1 MDRRTVLLGSLGFA
15 LPASA
20 GNPTQQGETAKSLK
34 VIPKTGDLA
43 GEVLYTNSVAVII
56 GISKYQYLDQNAQL
70 RYARKDAEDVREVL
84 VKSFGFLASNIVTL
98 VDDAATKKGIER
110 ALDQLSRTK
119 PTDRVLVFYSGHGMT
134 VKGSSGE
141 IGVLVPYDAQVKLSD
156 TSDGVVPECILM
168 DVLWKYLQK
177 APAKHRLLI
186 ADACFSGLLA
196 KSRALEAYNPAV
208 LKRLVGE
215 PALQAITASGKLE
228 VSKENDELKN
238 GIFTRKFID
247 VLTELAAAPGRV
259 MTAREIADSVA
270 RRVSNATKAQ
280 QNPQYGD
287 YEGTEGQFLFVSI
300 DPGATPTLA
309 PGTAK
314 VTRKNVRA
322 VLMLSGVPIGATV
335 KVDGRFVTGGRY
347 EIDLIDEPTKDVAI
361 YVTADG
367 YEPVVIDALL
377 KSGETVAKTITMAK
391 IPKCKL
397 VFTGVPSGGVIK
409 VDGKVIVGTELL
421 VDMSTVESKRV
432 SVVITASGYKA
443 DVADVDLAKGETVT
457 YTFSAERDESMGESS
472 AESKPAL
479 AGTPRISKGR
489 LSDYP
494 ALRAYVEAIRLIPS
508 GTFQMGSYGGSY
520 PDENPIHRV
529 TLSKFRM
536 GATPVTFAVW
546 KEYCA
551 SSDFRLPKE
560 PSWGMLDD
568 HPVVN
573 VSWNDIMGSDGKGGF
588 CAWASDIAD
597 IRLMLPTEAQ
607 WEYAARGGVDG
618 QEYPWGNT
626 FYSSRLWCSNK
637 GYGDAGKTA
646 PVSRISN
653 IFRNSYG
660 LTDMVGNVW
669 QWCSDWYGPY
679 ENEPQTNPSGAS
691 SSPNHRRCVRGGSW
705 FGNYPDNFRCNN
717 RDKNEFD
724 DWSEYHGFRLSTGPG

>member
-15 LPASA
+15 VPASA

-84 VKSFGFLASNIVTL
+84 IKSFGFMASNIVTL
-98 VDDAATKKGIER
+98 VDEAATKKGIER

-141 IGVLVPYDAQVKLSD
+141 IGILVPYDAQVKLSD

-196 KSRALEAYNPAV
+196 KSRALESYNPAV
-208 LKRLVGE
+208 LKRLIGE
-215 PALQAITASGKLE
+215 PALQAITASGKAE

-238 GIFTRKFID
+238 GVFTRKFID
-247 VLTELAAAPGRV
+247 VLTELSAAPGRV

-322 VLMLSGVPIGATV
+322 VLTLSGIPIGATV
-335 KVDGRFVTGGRY
+335 KVDGRIVTGGRY
-347 EIDLIDEPTKDVAI
+347 EADLIDEPTKDVAI

-367 YEPVVIDALL
+367 YEPLVIDALL
-377 KSGETVAKTITMAK
+377 KSGETVAKAITMAK

-409 VDGKVIVGTELL
+409 VDGKVIVGTEIT
-421 VDMSTVESKRV
+421 VDMTTVETKKV
-432 SVVITASGYKA
+432 AVVITAPGYKA
-443 DVADVDLAKGETVT
+443 DVADVGLVKGETIQ
-457 YTFSAERDESMGESS
+457 YTFAADRDAAVPASESNATAEN
-472 AESKPAL
+472 KPL
-479 AGTPRISKGR
+479 SRSFTKR
-489 LSDYP
+489 LTDYP
-494 ALRAYVEAIRLIPS
+494 ALKAYVESLRSIPA
-508 GTFQMGSYGGSY
+508 GTFQMGSTSGEANQK
-520 PDENPIHRV
+520 PKHTVR
-529 TLSKFRM
+529 LSAFRM
-536 GATPVTFAVW
+536 GATPVTVAVW

-551 SSDFRLPKE
+551 ATGIALPLA
-560 PSWGMLDD
+560 PSWGWLDD
-568 HPVVN
+568 HPIVN
-573 VSWNDIMGSDGKGGF
+573 VSWNDIMGVDGKGGF
-588 CAWASDIAD
+588 CAWASDIAGF
-597 IRLMLPTEAQ
+597 RLTLPTEAQ
-607 WEYAARGGVDG
+607 WEYAARGGQDG
-618 QEYPWGNT
+618 LQYPWGNT
-626 FYSSRLWCSNK
+626 FDDSKLWCSLITERSR
-637 GYGDAGKTA
+637 TA
-646 PVSRISN
+646 PVVRSSN
-653 IFRNSYG
+653 IYHNDYG
-660 LTDMVGNVW
+660 LTEMAGNVY
-669 QWCSDWYGPY
+669 QWCSDLHASYLSAL
-679 ENEPQTNPSGAS
+679 QTNPVGPAKTSD
-691 SSPNHRRCVRGGSW
+691 NYRCIRGGSW
-705 FGNYPDNFRCNN
+705 DFNHLGSFRCANRGSGHPDSGDNFV
-717 RDKNEFD
+717 
-724 DWSEYHGFRLSTGPG
+724 GFRLSAGPG

>member
-84 VKSFGFLASNIVTL
+84 IKSFGFLASNIVTL
-98 VDDAATKKGIER
+98 VDESATKKGIER

-196 KSRALEAYNPAV
+196 KSRALESFNPAV
-208 LKRLVGE
+208 LKRLIGE
-215 PALQAITASGKLE
+215 PALQAITASGKAE

-247 VLTELAAAPGRV
+247 VLTELASAPGRV

-309 PGTAK
+309 QGTAK

-322 VLMLSGVPIGATV
+322 VLTLSGVPNGATV
-335 KVDGRFVTGGRY
+335 KVEGRVVSAGRF
-347 EIDLIDEPTKDVAI
+347 EMDLIDEPTKDVAI

-367 YEPVVIDALL
+367 YEPVVTEALL
-377 KSGETVAKTITMAK
+377 KSGETVAKAITMAK

-409 VDGKVIVGTELL
+409 VDGKKLEGNEVT
-421 VDMSTVESKRV
+421 VDMTTVETKKV
-432 SVVITASGYKA
+432 AVVIIAPGYKA
-443 DVADVDLAKGETVT
+443 DVADVDLVKGETIR
-457 YTFSAERDESMGESS
+457 YTFAAERDAAVPASESNAT
-472 AESKPAL
+472 AENKPL
-479 AGTPRISKGR
+479 SRSITKR
-489 LSDYP
+489 LTDYP
-494 ALRAYVEAIRLIPS
+494 ALKAYVESLRSIPS
-508 GTFQMGSYGGSY
+508 GTFQMGSTSSD
-520 PDENPIHRV
+520 PDEKPKHTVR
-529 TLSKFRM
+529 LSAFRM
-536 GATPVTFAVW
+536 GTTPVTVAVW
-546 KEYCA
+546 REYCYA
-551 SSDFRLPKE
+551 LGIALPQA
-560 PSWGMLDD
+560 PSWGFLDD

-573 VSWNDIMGSDGKGGF
+573 VSWNDIMGLDAKSGY
-588 CAWASDIAD
+588 CAWASDIAGF
-597 IRLMLPTEAQ
+597 RLTLPTEAQ
-607 WEYAARGGVDG
+607 WEYAARGGQDG
-618 QEYPWGNT
+618 LEYPWGKT
-626 FYSSRLWCSNK
+626 FDDSKLWCSLITERSR
-637 GYGDAGKTA
+637 TA
-646 PVSRISN
+646 PVVRSSN
-653 IFRNSYG
+653 IYHNDYG
-660 LTDMVGNVW
+660 LTEMAGNVY
-669 QWCSDWYGPY
+669 QWCSDLYAPY
-679 ENEPQTNPSGAS
+679 SGGSQTNPIGPPSTS
-691 SSPNHRRCVRGGSW
+691 NNVRCLRGGSW
-705 FGNYPDNFRCNN
+705 NFDDPDNFRCADRLWNGPDFSFNN
-717 RDKNEFD
+717 F
-724 DWSEYHGFRLSTGPG
+724 GFRLSAGPK

>member
-15 LPASA
+15 VPASA
-20 GNPTQQGETAKSLK
+20 GNLTQQGETAKSLK

-56 GISKYQYLDQNAQL
+56 GISKYQFLDQNAQL

-98 VDDAATKKGIER
+98 VDESATKKGIER

-196 KSRALEAYNPAV
+196 KSRALESYNPAV
-208 LKRLVGE
+208 LKRLIGE

-238 GIFTRKFID
+238 GVFTRKFID
-247 VLTELAAAPGRV
+247 VLTELSAAPGRV

-300 DPGATPTLA
+300 DAGATPTLA

-322 VLMLSGVPIGATV
+322 ILTLTGVPIGATV
-335 KVDGRFVTGGRY
+335 KVEGREITSGRY

-367 YEPVVIDALL
+367 YEPVVTEALL

-397 VFTGVPSGGVIK
+397 VFTGVPEGGVIK
-409 VDGKVIVGTELL
+409 VDGKVIVGSELL
-421 VDMSTVESKRV
+421 VDLSTVESKRV

-457 YTFSAERDESMGESS
+457 YSFAAEIDETASEKTPVSIT
-472 AESKPAL
+472 KPVIGKDRLTEYPVLLAYIEAL
-479 AGTPRISKGR
+479 RPIPAGTF
-489 LSDYP
+489 L
-494 ALRAYVEAIRLIPS
+494 
-508 GTFQMGSYGGSY
+508 MGSLSGASNEQ
-520 PDENPIHRV
+520 PVHSV
-529 TLSKFRM
+529 TLSEFRL
-536 GATPVTFAVW
+536 GATPVTVAVW

-551 SSDFRLPKE
+551 ATGTSLPKA
-560 PSWGMLDD
+560 PSWGMLDN

-573 VSWNDIMGSDGKGGF
+573 ISWNDIMGKDGKGGF
-588 CAWASDIAD
+588 CAWASDVAGF
-597 IRLMLPTEAQ
+597 RVTLPTEAQ
-607 WEYAARGGVDG
+607 WEFAARGGARG
-618 QEYPWGNT
+618 QDYPWA
-626 FYSSRLWCSNK
+626 NK
-637 GYGDAGKTA
+637 FDDSYIWWSATTKRASTA
-646 PVSRISN
+646 PVERSSN
-653 IFRNSYG
+653 IFRNAYG
-660 LTDMVGNVW
+660 LRDMVGNVW
-669 QWCSDWYGPY
+669 QWCSDWYGEYGNSAQTDPTGPY
-679 ENEPQTNPSGAS
+679 SVSDIG
-691 SSPNHRRCVRGGSW
+691 RCIRGGSW
-705 FGNYPDNFRCNN
+705 DLSYPDNFRCAHRLMYFSGRRSN
-717 RDKNEFD
+717 DI
-724 DWSEYHGFRLSTGPG
+724 SFRLAAESG

>member
-15 LPASA
+15 LPTSPS
-20 GNPTQQGETAKSLK
+20 NLTQQGETAKSLK

-56 GISKYQYLDQNAQL
+56 GISKYQFLDQNAQL

-84 VKSFGFLASNIVTL
+84 IKSFGFLASNIVTL
-98 VDDAATKKGIER
+98 VDEAATKKGIER

-208 LKRLVGE
+208 LKRLIGE

-309 PGTAK
+309 PGNAK

-322 VLMLSGVPIGATV
+322 VLTLTGVPTGATV
-335 KVDGRFVTGGRY
+335 KVEGRVVTAGRF

-367 YEPVVIDALL
+367 YEPVVTEALL

-397 VFTGVPSGGVIK
+397 VFTGVPQGGVIK
-409 VDGKVIVGTELL
+409 VDGKVLDSTEIT
-421 VDMSTVESKRV
+421 VDMTTVEAKKV
-432 SVVITASGYKA
+432 AVVITAPGYKA

-457 YTFSAERDESMGESS
+457 YSFAAEKD
-472 AESKPAL
+472 
-479 AGTPRISKGR
+479 GTTGDTVSEKTPVSITKPRIGKGR

-494 ALRAYVEAIRLIPS
+494 ALRTYIEGLRSIPA
-508 GTFQMGSYGGSY
+508 GTFEMGSNSGQA
-520 PDENPIHRV
+520 DEKPKHSVR
-529 TLSKFRM
+529 LSAFRM
-536 GATPVTFAVW
+536 GSTPVTVAVW

-551 SSDFRLPKE
+551 ATGTALPE
-560 PSWGMLDD
+560 MPAGGFDD
-568 HPVVN
+568 YHPVVN
-573 VSWNDIMGSDGKGGF
+573 VSWRDIMGFDGKGGF
-588 CAWASDIAD
+588 CAWASSIAGD
-597 IRLMLPTEAQ
+597 SLSLPTEAQ
-607 WEYAARGGVDG
+607 FEYASRGEQADRD
-618 QEYPWGNT
+618 YPWGSKFDRSNV
-626 FYSSRLWCSNK
+626 WCSASSF
-637 GYGDAGKTA
+637 GDAGRTA
-646 PVSRISN
+646 PVNRKSN
-653 IFRNSYG
+653 IFVSVFG
-660 LTDMVGNVW
+660 LSDMAGNVW
-669 QWCSDWYGPY
+669 QWCFDLYGPY
-679 ENEPQTNPSGAS
+679 KTDTQSDPIGLTWS
-691 SSPNHRRCVRGGSW
+691 SSNARTVRGGSW
-705 FGNYPDNFRCNN
+705 YHTYPEYFRCSY
-717 RDKNEFD
+717 RYYFV
-724 DWSEYHGFRLSTGPG
+724 SEEKSDIIGFRLISRLA